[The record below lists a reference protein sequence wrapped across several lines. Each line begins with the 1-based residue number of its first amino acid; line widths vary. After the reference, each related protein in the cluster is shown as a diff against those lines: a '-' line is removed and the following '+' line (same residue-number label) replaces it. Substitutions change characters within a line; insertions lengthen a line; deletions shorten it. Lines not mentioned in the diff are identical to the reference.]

1 MKIKSM
7 VKYLINDFIKGY
19 LGFAGAIL
27 LVIHLG
33 VILAVATDGDGML
46 GGMEFSTI
54 IFMLIVGII
63 SYRENLNMA
72 VQNGISRKTYFI
84 SEAIAFALFALT
96 GSCVDT
102 LYCVLGNAYESV
114 IDGFIYDSTFEQLFM
129 LKGEVPGLTDYLKEF
144 VMQFSFEFMAL
155 SVGLLIGA
163 GLCRLNK
170 VMRIVI
176 PAAMY
181 ILLFAVI
188 PFLDVA
194 LFDSFISK
202 KLASFINFVGESFS
216 HMSVTM
222 TIGGLVLL
230 AVPYLFIRR
239 VQIADRK

>member
-7 VKYLINDFIKGY
+7 VKYLMNDFIKGY

-33 VILAVATDGDGML
+33 MILAVATDGDGML

-54 IFMLIVGII
+54 IFMLIIGII
-63 SYRENLNMA
+63 SYRENISMSI
-72 VQNGISRKTYFI
+72 QNGVSRKTYFI
-84 SEAIAFALFALT
+84 SEAIAFVLFALT

-102 LYCVLGNAYESV
+102 LYCVLGNAYESI

-129 LKGEVPGLTDYLKEF
+129 SNGEVPGLTDYLKEF

-163 GLCRLNK
+163 VVYRLNK
-170 VMRIVI
+170 VMKFVI
-176 PAAMY
+176 PAAIY
-181 ILLFAVI
+181 IFGFIVI
-188 PFLDVA
+188 PFVDYA
-194 LFDSFISK
+194 LFDLFITR
-202 KLASFINFVGESFS
+202 KLASFMNFVGESFS

-222 TIGGLVLL
+222 TISGLVLL
-230 AVPYLFIRR
+230 AVSYLFIRR